1 MVPFWNH
8 IGFLGDLPMANLT
21 IKNIPDPLVEK
32 LKSQASLYR
41 RSLNHEV
48 IRCLECAAESVP
60 LDPDSLLANIRAI
73 RPTPIKTRLTDKT
86 LKELKDKG
94 RP

>member
-1 MVPFWNH
+1 
-8 IGFLGDLPMANLT
+8 MANLT
-21 IKNIPDPLVEK
+21 IKNIPQPLVEK
-32 LKSQASLYR
+32 LKIQASLYR

-60 LDPDSLLANIRAI
+60 LDSDSLLAKVRAV
-73 RPTPIKTRLTDKT
+73 RPTPAQTRLTDKT
-86 LKELKDKG
+86 LRELKDKG